1 MNKYNHTVQA
11 KITEFETETNMIINF
26 EIKSRKWKQP
36 GYKRKKGKRLR
47 GRGREQECLRS

>member
-47 GRGREQECLRS
+47 GREREQECLRS